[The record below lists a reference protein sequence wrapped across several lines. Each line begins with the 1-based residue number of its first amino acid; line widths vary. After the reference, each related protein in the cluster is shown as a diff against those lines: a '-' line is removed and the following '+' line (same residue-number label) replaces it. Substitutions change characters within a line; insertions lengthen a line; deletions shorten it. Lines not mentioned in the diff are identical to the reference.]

1 MFKSIRWKF
10 TTIYFLLVF
19 IAMLI
24 VGVFIIK
31 QFEKLQID
39 QTTKTMSGYV
49 DRLANTSPAIKS
61 EKWEENIDQN
71 TFNNWPLPINYRIYI
86 IENGE
91 YPKIVGTNPWDN
103 SFIGKNFSEFKEIYS
118 PYILE
123 ALNNKKKGGGIP
135 PVTQKESSREN
146 HFTYPVLNEDGEVL
160 GIIYVACELTDIDD
174 MLNKSKLIFIRGT
187 IIALL
192 ITIFLGF
199 LIAKS
204 VTVPIND
211 VTIKA
216 KQMAKGN
223 FDQRVD
229 VKSNDEIGQLAMMFN
244 TLTAKLKNTLAEIYR
259 EKSKMDTIFNYMAD
273 GIIACDIDGNIL
285 HANPIALDILKTSFD
300 ALIDVDYDYTISTL
314 NNKLT
319 LEYMKKNNSWKGNEL
334 IIIGNSSYLAKYAPF
349 KNDNEEIGGVIV
361 VFQDVTEQQKL
372 ENMRREFVAN
382 VSHELKTPITTIK
395 SYTETIIDGAIDEKE
410 LSLRFLDIVN
420 SECDRMTRIV
430 RDLLQLSNMD
440 YKHIK
445 WKFMNISV
453 KSLLDTAIMKLKIA
467 AEEKQ
472 QTINLDIEQNIPNI
486 YADKD
491 GIEQVVLNILSNAI
505 KYTPKQGEISIK
517 VFQNMD
523 NIYITIKDN
532 GIGIPKEDLNR
543 IFERFYRVDKARS
556 REMGGTGL
564 GLAIAKQIIQA
575 HKGTIEIDSEYNKG
589 TEVKII
595 LPVKEN
601 TAQ

>member
-103 SFIGKNFSEFKEIYS
+103 SLIGKNVFEFKEIYS

-123 ALNNKKKGGGIP
+123 ALNNKQMGDIP

-146 HFTYPVLNEDGEVL
+146 HFTYPVSNEDGEVI

-314 NNKLT
+314 DNKLT

-334 IIIGNSSYLAKYAPF
+334 INIGNSSYLAKYAPF
-349 KNDNEEIGGVIV
+349 KSDNEEIGGVIV

-372 ENMRREFVAN
+372 EKMRREFVAN

-472 QTINLDIEQNIPNI
+472 QTINLSIEQNIPNI

-517 VFQNMD
+517 AFQNMN

-595 LPVKEN
+595 LLVEEN